1 MCNKEEDND
10 MIAPATKP
18 VDNIVVSERS
28 EIETLEQLINNPQK
42 PSDFIKHTF
51 SNYKRNKEEE

>member
-18 VDNIVVSERS
+18 VDNIV
-28 EIETLEQLINNPQK
+28 EIETLEQLIKNPQK